1 MDDGDPREEIVRLE
15 ARIEQLEA
23 TLESCRKF
31 ILASRIATAAG
42 GIALPAMLFGIIR
55 FDLEIMMAAMVALLG
70 GVVVWGSNGSTAKE
84 AADELAAAEADRAA
98 LIGLLDL
105 HMVADRKRLH

>member
-1 MDDGDPREEIVRLE
+1 MDDGDPRDEIVRLE

-31 ILASRIATAAG
+31 ILASRVATTAG

-105 HMVADRKRLH
+105 HTVADRKRLH